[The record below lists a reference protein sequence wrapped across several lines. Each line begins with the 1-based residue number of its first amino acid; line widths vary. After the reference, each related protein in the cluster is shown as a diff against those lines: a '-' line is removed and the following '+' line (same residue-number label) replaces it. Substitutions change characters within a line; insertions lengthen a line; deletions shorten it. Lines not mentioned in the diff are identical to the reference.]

1 MTWKKLVLQKILLQ
15 QTELTVCFLPR
26 NASEPNSESLLLF
39 LFHGTEFLAFFSSAE
54 LFGTEFREFSVLRNS
69 RNSAGTNQLFV
80 YSVFRGIIFLSE
92 IANPSYDSFPGLTM
106 NSLTS
111 CSEKPVCWDPACSL
125 CYDPLEQYHAPCPAL
140 LSVQSCSG
148 LPPAC
153 TPVMCWPK
161 VQNTIAKFIVPDW
174 GYWQL

>member
-1 MTWKKLVLQKILLQ
+1 
-15 QTELTVCFLPR
+15 
-26 NASEPNSESLLLF
+26 
-39 LFHGTEFLAFFSSAE
+39 
-54 LFGTEFREFSVLRNS
+54 
-69 RNSAGTNQLFV
+69 
-80 YSVFRGIIFLSE
+80 VFTD
-92 IANPSYDSFPGLTM
+92 NSFPGLTM

-140 LSVQSCSG
+140 LSVQSCSA

-161 VQNTIAKFIVPDW
+161 VQNTCTVAKCTVHDW
-174 GYWQL
+174 GDIVDSGIGLLYRPARIQRMVGSYDNPMQESTTYMTQSGTMNLGTSFKSFYPKQLNVLYSMLNMEQGWVRSSSYLCI

>member
-1 MTWKKLVLQKILLQ
+1 
-15 QTELTVCFLPR
+15 
-26 NASEPNSESLLLF
+26 
-39 LFHGTEFLAFFSSAE
+39 
-54 LFGTEFREFSVLRNS
+54 
-69 RNSAGTNQLFV
+69 
-80 YSVFRGIIFLSE
+80 
-92 IANPSYDSFPGLTM
+92 M

-140 LSVQSCSG
+140 LSVQSCSA

-161 VQNTIAKFIVPDW
+161 VHNTVAKITVPDW
-174 GYWQL
+174 EDKDDSGIGLLYRPARYIGWQAGATTLCRSQLYHPFRDYEVGNSCQYPHHLLLNNYVYTQS